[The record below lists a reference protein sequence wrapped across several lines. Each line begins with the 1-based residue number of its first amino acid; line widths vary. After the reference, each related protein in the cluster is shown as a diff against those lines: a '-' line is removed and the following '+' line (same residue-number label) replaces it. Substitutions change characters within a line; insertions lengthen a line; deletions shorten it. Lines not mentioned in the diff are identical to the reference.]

1 MSISAPFIKRPVAT
15 SLLTVAL
22 ALAGALAFRFLPV
35 SPLPQVEFPTIQV
48 TAALPGASPETM
60 ASSVAMPLERQ
71 FGRIAG
77 VSEMTSTSSLGSTSI
92 TLQFDLSR
100 NIEAAARDVQAA
112 INAARG
118 QLPTNLPNNPTYRK
132 INPADAPILI
142 VALTSDTVDTGRM
155 YDAASS
161 ILQQKLS
168 QVEGVG
174 QVVVGGGALPA
185 VRVEL
190 NPLVLNQ
197 YGIGLDQVRAVLNT
211 ANANRPK
218 GQLADATTAWEI
230 STTDQLLKAE
240 QYRPLIV
247 AYRRGAAVRLSDVAE
262 VEDSVENLR
271 NAGLANGKPAVLIMI
286 YRQPGA
292 NIIETVDRVRGLL
305 PQLQAAIS
313 QAIQLSVMIDRTTTI
328 RASIADVELTL
339 MISIGLVVF
348 VVFIFLRNVW
358 ATLIPSVVVPLSLIG
373 TFGVMYLLGY
383 SLDNLSLMALT
394 ISTGFVVD
402 DAIVVIENIA
412 RYLEQGLRP
421 VQAALRGAREIGFT
435 VLSMSTSLVAV
446 FIPILLM
453 GGIVGRLFRE
463 FAVTLSVAIAVSLIV
478 SLTTTPMMCAKFLKS
493 EKHRAHGRLY
503 RASERAFEWL
513 LRRYEAGLSW
523 VLRHAQ
529 LTLLVAVITVC
540 VNVYLYLIVPKGFF
554 PEQDTGRLAGAIQA
568 DQDTSFQAM
577 QQKLSQL
584 VSLVMADPAVD
595 TVVGLTGGIG
605 GSSNTGRM
613 FVSLK
618 PLAERKVS
626 AGQVIARLR
635 PKLSTVPGASLY
647 LQAVQDIRVGGRLSN
662 AAYQFTLWGDNLRE
676 LNAWAPRLLGKLQTL
691 SYLADVSSDQ
701 QNRGLEASLVID
713 RDTAARLGI
722 TPQMIDDTLYDAFGQ
737 RQVSTMYTQLNQYH
751 VVMEVAPRFWQ
762 NPETLQDIYVRSASG
777 AQVPLSAFTHFAPT
791 TTALAVNHQGQFPA
805 ITLSFNLAPG
815 VALGDAVT
823 AIAAAEREIGLP
835 ASLHASFQG
844 TAQAFQSSLA
854 NEPLLILAA
863 LVTVYLV
870 LGVLYE
876 SYIHPLTIL
885 STLPSAGVG
894 AILALLLCR
903 TDLSVI
909 ALIGIILLIG
919 IVKKNAIMMIDF
931 ALEAQRQ
938 EGKGPEEAIYTACLL
953 RFRPIMMTTLAALFG
968 GLPLALGTGVGAELR
983 RPLGLTIVGG
993 LLVSQLLTLYTTPIV
1008 YLYLDRLR
1016 LWFERL
1022 RGRQFPGAVPLMDMG
1037 RSGRQHLSSDRVPRW

>member
-1 MSISAPFIKRPVAT
+1 
-15 SLLTVAL
+15 
-22 ALAGALAFRFLPV
+22 
-35 SPLPQVEFPTIQV
+35 
-48 TAALPGASPETM
+48 
-60 ASSVAMPLERQ
+60 
-71 FGRIAG
+71 
-77 VSEMTSTSSLGSTSI
+77 
-92 TLQFDLSR
+92 
-100 NIEAAARDVQAA
+100 
-112 INAARG
+112 
-118 QLPTNLPNNPTYRK
+118 
-132 INPADAPILI
+132 
-142 VALTSDTVDTGRM
+142 
-155 YDAASS
+155 
-161 ILQQKLS
+161 
-168 QVEGVG
+168 
-174 QVVVGGGALPA
+174 
-185 VRVEL
+185 
-190 NPLVLNQ
+190 
-197 YGIGLDQVRAVLNT
+197 
-211 ANANRPK
+211 
-218 GQLADATTAWEI
+218 
-230 STTDQLLKAE
+230 
-240 QYRPLIV
+240 
-247 AYRRGAAVRLSDVAE
+247 DVAE

-339 MISIGLVVF
+339 IISIGLVVL

-358 ATLIPSVVVPLSLIG
+358 ATLIPGVVVPLSLIG

-513 LRRYEAGLSW
+513 LHRYEAGLSW

-701 QNRGLEASLVID
+701 QNRGLEAALVID

-762 NPETLQDIYVRSASG
+762 NPETLQDLYVRSASG

-805 ITLSFNLAPG
+805 VTLSFNLAPG
-815 VALGDAVT
+815 VALGDAVS
-823 AIAAAEREIGLP
+823 AIAAAERELGLP
-835 ASLHASFQG
+835 ASLHTSFQG
-844 TAQAFQSSLA
+844 TAQAFQASLA
-854 NEPLLILAA
+854 NEPLLILLILAA
-863 LVTVYLV
+863 LVTVYIV

-968 GLPLALGTGVGAELR
+968 GLPLALGT
-983 RPLGLTIVGG
+983 
-993 LLVSQLLTLYTTPIV
+993 
-1008 YLYLDRLR
+1008 
-1016 LWFERL
+1016 
-1022 RGRQFPGAVPLMDMG
+1022 
-1037 RSGRQHLSSDRVPRW
+1037 

>member
-77 VSEMTSTSSLGSTSI
+77 VTEMTSTSSLGSTSI

-100 NIEAAARDVQAA
+100 NIEAAAREVQAA

-339 MISIGLVVF
+339 IISIGLVVL

-358 ATLIPSVVVPLSLIG
+358 ATLIPGVVVPLSLIG

-513 LRRYEAGLSW
+513 LHRYEAGLSW

-701 QNRGLEASLVID
+701 QNRGLEAALVID

-762 NPETLQDIYVRSASG
+762 NPETLQDLYVRSASG

-805 ITLSFNLAPG
+805 VTLSFNLAPG
-815 VALGDAVT
+815 VALGDAVS
-823 AIAAAEREIGLP
+823 AIAAAERELGLP
-835 ASLHASFQG
+835 ASLHTSFQG
-844 TAQAFQSSLA
+844 TAQAFQASLA

-863 LVTVYLV
+863 LVTVYIV

-876 SYIHPLTIL
+876 SYLHPLTIL

-894 AILALLLCR
+894 ALLALLFCR

-909 ALIGIILLIG
+909 AMIGIILLIG

-938 EGKGPEEAIYTACLL
+938 EGRGPEEAIYTACLL

-993 LLVSQLLTLYTTPIV
+993 LLVSQLLTLYTTPVI

-1016 LWFERL
+1016 LWFARMRE
-1022 RGRQFPGAVPLMDMG
+1022 RQFRGAVPLMDVG
-1037 RSGRQHLSSDRVPRW
+1037 RSGRQHSSSDRVPRW